1 MTEKIDKYKVQA
13 ALVRSFFDAF
23 SHGVIE
29 SQVEDPKEKTTP
41 QSVKKLMLE
50 HYEHI
55 APAFFDTMFFPLAAM
70 NYKYEDIAALACEA
84 QQRGDDMMALV
95 RTACGDEAYYNAMVE
110 EYKRNFSML
119 LAGRYLSNAD
129 HLEGYVRKAEDETE
143 ASVDSDRAIELTV
156 RVVMFAYV
164 RGLRQTGEDAR
175 SDRSVHLGQV
185 HPLGENARS
194 DRSVHLRQVHPLGE
208 NARSDRSVHLGQ
220 VHPLRGATLF
230 RLMLD
235 AMNILLLDEAVDFA
249 DEEAADLASLFLK
262 VCKTQHNFTV
272 MTDEMDRTYSEL
284 MKE

>member
-1 MTEKIDKYKVQA
+1 M
-13 ALVRSFFDAF
+13 RSFFDAF

-29 SQVEDPKEKTTP
+29 SQVEDRKEKTTP

-70 NYKYEDIAALACEA
+70 NYKYEDIAALAREA

-119 LAGRYLSNAD
+119 LAGKYLSNAD
-129 HLEGYVRKAEDETE
+129 HLEGYVRKAKEETE

-164 RGLRQTGEDAR
+164 RGLRQTGESAR
-175 SDRSVHLGQV
+175 FDRS
-185 HPLGENARS
+185 A
-194 DRSVHLRQVHPLGE
+194 
-208 NARSDRSVHLGQ
+208 HLGQ

-249 DEEAADLASLFLK
+249 DAEAADLASLFLK
-262 VCKTQHNFTV
+262 VCQTQHNFTV
-272 MTDEMDRTYSEL
+272 MTNEMDRTYSEL

>member
-1 MTEKIDKYKVQA
+1 M
-13 ALVRSFFDAF
+13 VRSFFDAF

-29 SQVEDPKEKTTP
+29 SQVEDRKEKTTP

-50 HYEHI
+50 YYEHI

-70 NYKYEDIAALACEA
+70 NYKYEDIAALAREA

-119 LAGRYLSNAD
+119 LAGKYLSNAD
-129 HLEGYVRKAEDETE
+129 HLEGYVRKAEEETE

-164 RGLRQTGEDAR
+164 RGLRQTGESAR
-175 SDRSVHLGQV
+175 FDRS
-185 HPLGENARS
+185 A
-194 DRSVHLRQVHPLGE
+194 
-208 NARSDRSVHLGQ
+208 HLGQ

-249 DEEAADLASLFLK
+249 DAEATDLASLFLK
-262 VCKTQHNFTV
+262 VCQTQHNFTV
-272 MTDEMDRTYSEL
+272 MTNEMDRTYSEL

>member
-70 NYKYEDIAALACEA
+70 NYKYEDIAALAREA
-84 QQRGDDMMALV
+84 QKRGDDMMALV

-164 RGLRQTGEDAR
+164 RGLRQTKKEGK
-175 SDRSVHLGQV
+175 Q
-185 HPLGENARS
+185 PN
-194 DRSVHLRQVHPLGE
+194 Q
-208 NARSDRSVHLGQ
+208 
-220 VHPLRGATLF
+220 ATLF

-249 DEEAADLASLFLK
+249 DAEVADLASLFLK
-262 VCKTQHNFTV
+262 VCQTQHNFTV

>member
-70 NYKYEDIAALACEA
+70 NYKYEDIAALAREA

-95 RTACGDEAYYNAMVE
+95 RTGCGDEAYYNAMVE

-175 SDRSVHLGQV
+175 SDQ
-185 HPLGENARS
+185 
-194 DRSVHLRQVHPLGE
+194 SVHLRQVHPLGKD
-208 NARSDRSVHLGQ
+208 ARSDRSVHLKQ

-249 DEEAADLASLFLK
+249 DAEAADLASLFLK
-262 VCKTQHNFTV
+262 VCQTQHNFTV

>member
-1 MTEKIDKYKVQA
+1 M
-13 ALVRSFFDAF
+13 RSFFDAF

-29 SQVEDPKEKTTP
+29 SQVEDRKEKTTP

-70 NYKYEDIAALACEA
+70 NYKYEDIAALAREA

-119 LAGRYLSNAD
+119 LAGKYLSNAD
-129 HLEGYVRKAEDETE
+129 HLEGYVRKAKEETE

-164 RGLRQTGEDAR
+164 RGLRQTGESAR
-175 SDRSVHLGQV
+175 F
-185 HPLGENARS
+185 
-194 DRSVHLRQVHPLGE
+194 
-208 NARSDRSVHLGQ
+208 DRSVHLGQ

-235 AMNILLLDEAVDFA
+235 AMNILLLDKAVDFA
-249 DEEAADLASLFLK
+249 DAEAVDLASLFLK
-262 VCKTQHNFTV
+262 VCQTQHNFMV
-272 MTDEMDRTYSEL
+272 MTNEMDRTYSEL

>member
-1 MTEKIDKYKVQA
+1 M
-13 ALVRSFFDAF
+13 VRSFFDAF

-29 SQVEDPKEKTTP
+29 SQVEDRKEKTTP

-70 NYKYEDIAALACEA
+70 NYKYEDIAALAREA

-119 LAGRYLSNAD
+119 LAGKHLSNAD
-129 HLEGYVRKAEDETE
+129 HLEGYVRKAKEETE
-143 ASVDSDRAIELTV
+143 TSVDSDRAIELTV

-175 SDRSVHLGQV
+175 FDK
-185 HPLGENARS
+185 
-194 DRSVHLRQVHPLGE
+194 
-208 NARSDRSVHLGQ
+208 SVHLGQ
-220 VHPLRGATLF
+220 VHPLRGATLY

-249 DEEAADLASLFLK
+249 DAEAADLASLFLK
-262 VCKTQHNFTV
+262 VCQTQHNFTV

>member
-29 SQVEDPKEKTTP
+29 SQMEDRNEKTTP

-70 NYKYEDIAALACEA
+70 NYKYEDIAALAREA

-175 SDRSVHLGQV
+175 SDQ
-185 HPLGENARS
+185 
-194 DRSVHLRQVHPLGE
+194 SVHLRQVHPLGE
-208 NARSDRSVHLGQ
+208 DARSDRSVHLGQ

-249 DEEAADLASLFLK
+249 DAEAADLASLFLK
-262 VCKTQHNFTV
+262 VCQTQHNFTV

>member
-1 MTEKIDKYKVQA
+1 MTKKIDKYKVQA

-29 SQVEDPKEKTTP
+29 SQMEDRNEKTTP

-70 NYKYEDIAALACEA
+70 NYKYEDIAALAREA

-175 SDRSVHLGQV
+175 SDQ
-185 HPLGENARS
+185 
-194 DRSVHLRQVHPLGE
+194 SVHLRQVHPLGE
-208 NARSDRSVHLGQ
+208 DARSDRSVHLGQ

-249 DEEAADLASLFLK
+249 DAEAADLASLFLK
-262 VCKTQHNFTV
+262 VCQTQHNFTV

>member
-1 MTEKIDKYKVQA
+1 M
-13 ALVRSFFDAF
+13 VRSFFDAF

-29 SQVEDPKEKTTP
+29 SQMEDRNEKTTP

-70 NYKYEDIAALACEA
+70 NYKYEDIAALAREA

-143 ASVDSDRAIELTV
+143 ASVDSDRAIELAV

-175 SDRSVHLGQV
+175 SDRS
-185 HPLGENARS
+185 A
-194 DRSVHLRQVHPLGE
+194 HLR
-208 NARSDRSVHLGQ
+208 Q

-249 DEEAADLASLFLK
+249 DAEAADLASLFLK
-262 VCKTQHNFTV
+262 VCQTQHNFTV
-272 MTDEMDRTYSEL
+272 MTNEMDRTYSEL

>member
-70 NYKYEDIAALACEA
+70 NYKYEDIAALAREA

-95 RTACGDEAYYNAMVE
+95 RTACGNDAYYNAMVE

-175 SDRSVHLGQV
+175 SDRSVHLKQV
-185 HPLGENARS
+185 HPLGEDARS
-194 DRSVHLRQVHPLGE
+194 DRSVHLR
-208 NARSDRSVHLGQ
+208 Q

-249 DEEAADLASLFLK
+249 DAEAADLASLFLK
-262 VCKTQHNFTV
+262 VCQTQHNFTV

>member
-70 NYKYEDIAALACEA
+70 NYKYEDIAALAREA

-129 HLEGYVRKAEDETE
+129 HLEGYVRKAEEETE

-164 RGLRQTGEDAR
+164 RGLRQTKKEGK
-175 SDRSVHLGQV
+175 Q
-185 HPLGENARS
+185 PN
-194 DRSVHLRQVHPLGE
+194 Q
-208 NARSDRSVHLGQ
+208 
-220 VHPLRGATLF
+220 ATLF

-235 AMNILLLDEAVDFA
+235 AMNILLLDEAIDFA
-249 DEEAADLASLFLK
+249 DAEAADLASLFLK
-262 VCKTQHNFTV
+262 VCQTQHNFTV

>member
-129 HLEGYVRKAEDETE
+129 HLEGYVRKAEEETE

-164 RGLRQTGEDAR
+164 RGLRQTKKEGK
-175 SDRSVHLGQV
+175 Q
-185 HPLGENARS
+185 PN
-194 DRSVHLRQVHPLGE
+194 Q
-208 NARSDRSVHLGQ
+208 
-220 VHPLRGATLF
+220 ATLF

-249 DEEAADLASLFLK
+249 DAEAADLASLFLK
-262 VCKTQHNFTV
+262 VCQTQHNFTV

>member
-29 SQVEDPKEKTTP
+29 SQMEDRNEKTTP

-70 NYKYEDIAALACEA
+70 NYKYEDIAALAREA

-129 HLEGYVRKAEDETE
+129 HLEGYVRKAEAETE

-164 RGLRQTGEDAR
+164 RGLRQTGEGAR
-175 SDRSVHLGQV
+175 FDRSVQLGQV
-185 HPLGENARS
+185 HPRGENARS
-194 DRSVHLRQVHPLGE
+194 DRSAHLI
-208 NARSDRSVHLGQ
+208 Q

-249 DEEAADLASLFLK
+249 DADAADLASLFLK
-262 VCKTQHNFTV
+262 VCQTQHNFTV
-272 MTDEMDRTYSEL
+272 MTNEMDRTYSEL

>member
-23 SHGVIE
+23 SHGVID

-70 NYKYEDIAALACEA
+70 NYKYEDIAALAREA

-164 RGLRQTGEDAR
+164 RGLRQTKKDGK
-175 SDRSVHLGQV
+175 Q
-185 HPLGENARS
+185 PN
-194 DRSVHLRQVHPLGE
+194 Q
-208 NARSDRSVHLGQ
+208 
-220 VHPLRGATLF
+220 ATLF

-249 DEEAADLASLFLK
+249 DAEAADLASLFLK
-262 VCKTQHNFTV
+262 VCQTQHNFTV

>member
-23 SHGVIE
+23 SHGVID

-70 NYKYEDIAALACEA
+70 NYKYEDIAALAREA

-95 RTACGDEAYYNAMVE
+95 RTACGNEAYYNAMVE

-164 RGLRQTGEDAR
+164 RGLRQTGESAR

-185 HPLGENARS
+185 HPLGEDARS
-194 DRSVHLRQVHPLGE
+194 DRSVHLR
-208 NARSDRSVHLGQ
+208 Q

-249 DEEAADLASLFLK
+249 DAEAADLASLFLK
-262 VCKTQHNFTV
+262 VCQTQHNFTV

>member
-1 MTEKIDKYKVQA
+1 M
-13 ALVRSFFDAF
+13 RSFFDAF

-29 SQVEDPKEKTTP
+29 SQVEDRKEKTTP

-70 NYKYEDIAALACEA
+70 NYKYEDIAALAREA

-95 RTACGDEAYYNAMVE
+95 RTACGNEVRYNAMVE

-119 LAGRYLSNAD
+119 LAGKYLSNAD
-129 HLEGYVRKAEDETE
+129 HLEGYVRKAKEETE
-143 ASVDSDRAIELTV
+143 VSVDSDRAIELTV

-164 RGLRQTGEDAR
+164 RGLRQTGEGAR
-175 SDRSVHLGQV
+175 FDRS
-185 HPLGENARS
+185 A
-194 DRSVHLRQVHPLGE
+194 HLR
-208 NARSDRSVHLGQ
+208 Q

-249 DEEAADLASLFLK
+249 DAEAADLASLFLK
-262 VCKTQHNFTV
+262 VCQTQHNFTV

>member
-70 NYKYEDIAALACEA
+70 NYKYEDIAALAREA

-95 RTACGDEAYYNAMVE
+95 RTACGNEAYYNAMVE

-164 RGLRQTGEDAR
+164 RGLRQTGDSAR
-175 SDRSVHLGQV
+175 FDRSVHLGQV
-185 HPLGENARS
+185 HPLGEDARS
-194 DRSVHLRQVHPLGE
+194 DRSVHLRQVH
-208 NARSDRSVHLGQ
+208 S
-220 VHPLRGATLF
+220 LRGATLF

-249 DEEAADLASLFLK
+249 DAEAADLASLFLK
-262 VCKTQHNFTV
+262 VCQTQHNFTV

>member
-1 MTEKIDKYKVQA
+1 M
-13 ALVRSFFDAF
+13 RSFFDAF
-23 SHGVIE
+23 SHGVID

-70 NYKYEDIAALACEA
+70 NYKYEDIAALAREA

-129 HLEGYVRKAEDETE
+129 HLEGYVRKAEAETE

-185 HPLGENARS
+185 HPLGE
-194 DRSVHLRQVHPLGE
+194 D
-208 NARSDRSVHLGQ
+208 ARSDRSVHLGQ

-249 DEEAADLASLFLK
+249 DAEAADLASLFLK
-262 VCKTQHNFTV
+262 VCQTQHNFTV

>member
-1 MTEKIDKYKVQA
+1 M
-13 ALVRSFFDAF
+13 RSFFDAF

-70 NYKYEDIAALACEA
+70 NYKYEDIAALAREA

-95 RTACGDEAYYNAMVE
+95 RTACGNDAYYNAMVE

-129 HLEGYVRKAEDETE
+129 HLEGYVRKAEAETE

-164 RGLRQTGEDAR
+164 RGLRQTGESAR
-175 SDRSVHLGQV
+175 FDKSVHLGQV
-185 HPLGENARS
+185 HPLGE
-194 DRSVHLRQVHPLGE
+194 D
-208 NARSDRSVHLGQ
+208 ARSDRSVHLGQ

-249 DEEAADLASLFLK
+249 DAEAADLASLFLK
-262 VCKTQHNFTV
+262 VCQTQHNFTV

>member
-1 MTEKIDKYKVQA
+1 M
-13 ALVRSFFDAF
+13 RSFFDAF

-29 SQVEDPKEKTTP
+29 SQVEDRNEKTTP

-70 NYKYEDIAALACEA
+70 NYKYEDIAALAREA

-119 LAGRYLSNAD
+119 LAGKYLSNAD
-129 HLEGYVRKAEDETE
+129 HLEGYVRKAKEETE

-164 RGLRQTGEDAR
+164 RGLRQTGESAR
-175 SDRSVHLGQV
+175 FDK
-185 HPLGENARS
+185 
-194 DRSVHLRQVHPLGE
+194 
-208 NARSDRSVHLGQ
+208 SVHLGQ

-249 DEEAADLASLFLK
+249 DAEAADLASLFLK
-262 VCKTQHNFTV
+262 VCQTQHNFTV
-272 MTDEMDRTYSEL
+272 MTDEIDRTYSEL

>member
-29 SQVEDPKEKTTP
+29 SQMEDRNEKTTP

-55 APAFFDTMFFPLAAM
+55 APAFFDTMFFPLASM
-70 NYKYEDIAALACEA
+70 NYKYEDIAALAREA

-164 RGLRQTGEDAR
+164 RGLRQTGEGAR
-175 SDRSVHLGQV
+175 FDRSVQLGQV
-185 HPLGENARS
+185 HPLGEDARS
-194 DRSVHLRQVHPLGE
+194 DRSAHLR
-208 NARSDRSVHLGQ
+208 Q

-249 DEEAADLASLFLK
+249 DAEAADLASLFLK
-262 VCKTQHNFTV
+262 VCQTQHNFTV

>member
-1 MTEKIDKYKVQA
+1 M
-13 ALVRSFFDAF
+13 RSFFDAF

-29 SQVEDPKEKTTP
+29 SQVEDRKEKTTP

-70 NYKYEDIAALACEA
+70 NYKYEDIAALAREA

-119 LAGRYLSNAD
+119 LAGKYLSNAD
-129 HLEGYVRKAEDETE
+129 HLEGYVRKAKEETE

-175 SDRSVHLGQV
+175 F
-185 HPLGENARS
+185 
-194 DRSVHLRQVHPLGE
+194 
-208 NARSDRSVHLGQ
+208 DRSVHLGQ

-235 AMNILLLDEAVDFA
+235 AMNVLLLDEAVDFA
-249 DEEAADLASLFLK
+249 DAEATDLASLFLK
-262 VCKTQHNFTV
+262 VCQTQHNFTV
-272 MTDEMDRTYSEL
+272 MTNEMDRTYSEL

>member
-1 MTEKIDKYKVQA
+1 M
-13 ALVRSFFDAF
+13 RSFFDAF

-29 SQVEDPKEKTTP
+29 SQVEDRNEKTTP

-55 APAFFDTMFFPLAAM
+55 APAFFDIMFFPLAAM
-70 NYKYEDIAALACEA
+70 NNKYEEIAALAREA

-95 RTACGDEAYYNAMVE
+95 RTACGNEAYYNAMVE

-119 LAGRYLSNAD
+119 LAGKYLSNAD
-129 HLEGYVRKAEDETE
+129 HLEGYVRKAKEETE
-143 ASVDSDRAIELTV
+143 VSVDSDRAIELTV

-164 RGLRQTGEDAR
+164 RGLRQTGESAR
-175 SDRSVHLGQV
+175 FDRSAHLGQV
-185 HPLGENARS
+185 HPLGEDARS
-194 DRSVHLRQVHPLGE
+194 DRSAHLR
-208 NARSDRSVHLGQ
+208 Q

-249 DEEAADLASLFLK
+249 DAEAADLASLFLK
-262 VCKTQHNFTV
+262 VCQTQHNFTV
-272 MTDEMDRTYSEL
+272 MTNEMDRTYSEL

>member
-1 MTEKIDKYKVQA
+1 M
-13 ALVRSFFDAF
+13 VRSFFDAF

-29 SQVEDPKEKTTP
+29 SQVEDRKEKTTP

-70 NYKYEDIAALACEA
+70 NYKYEEIAALAREA

-129 HLEGYVRKAEDETE
+129 HLEGYVRKAKDETE
-143 ASVDSDRAIELTV
+143 VSVDSDRAIELTV

-164 RGLRQTGEDAR
+164 RGLRQTGKGAR
-175 SDRSVHLGQV
+175 FDRS
-185 HPLGENARS
+185 A
-194 DRSVHLRQVHPLGE
+194 
-208 NARSDRSVHLGQ
+208 HLGQ

-249 DEEAADLASLFLK
+249 DAEAVDLASLFLK
-262 VCKTQHNFTV
+262 VCQTQHNFTV

>member
-1 MTEKIDKYKVQA
+1 M
-13 ALVRSFFDAF
+13 RSFFDAF

-29 SQVEDPKEKTTP
+29 SQVEDRNEKTTP

-70 NYKYEDIAALACEA
+70 NYKYEDIAALAREA

-95 RTACGDEAYYNAMVE
+95 RTACGNEAYYNAMVE

-119 LAGRYLSNAD
+119 LAGKYLSNAD
-129 HLEGYVRKAEDETE
+129 HLEGYVRKAKEETE

-164 RGLRQTGEDAR
+164 RGLRQTGESAR
-175 SDRSVHLGQV
+175 F
-185 HPLGENARS
+185 
-194 DRSVHLRQVHPLGE
+194 
-208 NARSDRSVHLGQ
+208 DRSVHLGQ

-249 DEEAADLASLFLK
+249 DAEATDLASLFLK
-262 VCKTQHNFTV
+262 VCQTQHNFTV
-272 MTDEMDRTYSEL
+272 MTNEMDRTYSEL

>member
-29 SQVEDPKEKTTP
+29 SQVEDRNEKTTP

-55 APAFFDTMFFPLAAM
+55 APTFFDTMFFPLAAM
-70 NYKYEDIAALACEA
+70 NYKYEEIAALAREA

-119 LAGRYLSNAD
+119 LAGKHLSNAD
-129 HLEGYVRKAEDETE
+129 HLEGYVRKAKEETE

-164 RGLRQTGEDAR
+164 RGLRQTREGAR
-175 SDRSVHLGQV
+175 F
-185 HPLGENARS
+185 
-194 DRSVHLRQVHPLGE
+194 
-208 NARSDRSVHLGQ
+208 DRSVHLGQ
-220 VHPLRGATLF
+220 VHPLRGATLY

-249 DEEAADLASLFLK
+249 DAEAADLASLFLK
-262 VCKTQHNFTV
+262 VCQTQHNFTV

>member
-29 SQVEDPKEKTTP
+29 SQVEDRKEKTTP

-55 APAFFDTMFFPLAAM
+55 APAFFDIMFFPLAAM
-70 NYKYEDIAALACEA
+70 NYKYEDIAALAREA

-119 LAGRYLSNAD
+119 LAGKYLSNAD
-129 HLEGYVRKAEDETE
+129 HLEGYVRKAKEETE

-164 RGLRQTGEDAR
+164 RGLRQTGDGACFDK
-175 SDRSVHLGQV
+175 SAHLGQV
-185 HPLGENARS
+185 HPQQEDARF
-194 DRSVHLRQVHPLGE
+194 DRS
-208 NARSDRSVHLGQ
+208 AHLGQ

-235 AMNILLLDEAVDFA
+235 AMNILLLDKAVDFA
-249 DEEAADLASLFLK
+249 DAEAADLASLFLK
-262 VCKTQHNFTV
+262 VCQTQHNFTV
-272 MTDEMDRTYSEL
+272 MTNEMDRTYSEL

>member
-1 MTEKIDKYKVQA
+1 M
-13 ALVRSFFDAF
+13 RSFFDAF

-70 NYKYEDIAALACEA
+70 NYKYEDIAALAREA

-175 SDRSVHLGQV
+175 SDRSVHL
-185 HPLGENARS
+185 
-194 DRSVHLRQVHPLGE
+194 RQVHPLGE
-208 NARSDRSVHLGQ
+208 DARSDQSVHLGQ

-249 DEEAADLASLFLK
+249 DAEAADLASLFLK
-262 VCKTQHNFTV
+262 VCQTQHNFTV

>member
-1 MTEKIDKYKVQA
+1 M
-13 ALVRSFFDAF
+13 RSFFDAF

-29 SQVEDPKEKTTP
+29 SQVEDRKEKTTP

-55 APAFFDTMFFPLAAM
+55 APAFFDIMFFLLAAM
-70 NYKYEDIAALACEA
+70 NYKYEDIAALAREA

-119 LAGRYLSNAD
+119 LAGKYLSNAD
-129 HLEGYVRKAEDETE
+129 HLEGYVRKAKEETE

-164 RGLRQTGEDAR
+164 RGLRQTGEGAR
-175 SDRSVHLGQV
+175 FDRS
-185 HPLGENARS
+185 A
-194 DRSVHLRQVHPLGE
+194 
-208 NARSDRSVHLGQ
+208 HLGQ

-249 DEEAADLASLFLK
+249 DAEAADLASLFLK
-262 VCKTQHNFTV
+262 VCQTQHNFTV
-272 MTDEMDRTYSEL
+272 MTNEMDRTYSEL

>member
-1 MTEKIDKYKVQA
+1 M
-13 ALVRSFFDAF
+13 RSFFDAF

-29 SQVEDPKEKTTP
+29 SQVEDKDEKTTP

-70 NYKYEDIAALACEA
+70 NYKYEDIAALAREA

-129 HLEGYVRKAEDETE
+129 HLEGYVRKAEEETE

-164 RGLRQTGEDAR
+164 RGLRQTKKDGM
-175 SDRSVHLGQV
+175 Q
-185 HPLGENARS
+185 PN
-194 DRSVHLRQVHPLGE
+194 Q
-208 NARSDRSVHLGQ
+208 
-220 VHPLRGATLF
+220 ATLF

-249 DEEAADLASLFLK
+249 DAEAADLASLFLK
-262 VCKTQHNFTV
+262 VCQTQHNFTV

>member
-23 SHGVIE
+23 SHGVID

-70 NYKYEDIAALACEA
+70 NYKYEDIAALAREA

-95 RTACGDEAYYNAMVE
+95 RTACGNEAYYNAMVE

-129 HLEGYVRKAEDETE
+129 HLEGYVRKAEAETE

-185 HPLGENARS
+185 HPLAEDARS
-194 DRSVHLRQVHPLGE
+194 DQSVHLR
-208 NARSDRSVHLGQ
+208 Q

-249 DEEAADLASLFLK
+249 DAEAADLASLFLK
-262 VCKTQHNFTV
+262 VCQTQHNFTV

>member
-1 MTEKIDKYKVQA
+1 M
-13 ALVRSFFDAF
+13 RSFFDAF

-29 SQVEDPKEKTTP
+29 SQVEDRNEKTTP

-70 NYKYEDIAALACEA
+70 NYKYEEIAALAREA

-95 RTACGDEAYYNAMVE
+95 RTACGNEAYYNAMVE

-119 LAGRYLSNAD
+119 LAGKYLSNAD
-129 HLEGYVRKAEDETE
+129 HLEGYVRKAKEETE

-185 HPLGENARS
+185 HPL
-194 DRSVHLRQVHPLGE
+194 
-208 NARSDRSVHLGQ
+208 
-220 VHPLRGATLF
+220 RGATLF

-249 DEEAADLASLFLK
+249 DAEAADLASLFLK
-262 VCKTQHNFTV
+262 VCQTQHNFTV

>member
-1 MTEKIDKYKVQA
+1 M
-13 ALVRSFFDAF
+13 RSFFDAF

-70 NYKYEDIAALACEA
+70 NYKYEDIAALAREA

-95 RTACGDEAYYNAMVE
+95 RTACGNDAYYNAMVE

-129 HLEGYVRKAEDETE
+129 HLEGYVRKAEAETE

-185 HPLGENARS
+185 HPLGEDARS
-194 DRSVHLRQVHPLGE
+194 DRSVHLR
-208 NARSDRSVHLGQ
+208 Q

-249 DEEAADLASLFLK
+249 DAEAADLASLFLK
-262 VCKTQHNFTV
+262 VCQTQHNFTV

>member
-29 SQVEDPKEKTTP
+29 SQVEDPKEKTKP

-70 NYKYEDIAALACEA
+70 NYKYEDIAALAREA

-129 HLEGYVRKAEDETE
+129 HLEGYVRKAEAETE

-164 RGLRQTGEDAR
+164 RGLRQTVEGAR
-175 SDRSVHLGQV
+175 FDRSVQLGQV

-194 DRSVHLRQVHPLGE
+194 DRSAHLR
-208 NARSDRSVHLGQ
+208 Q

-249 DEEAADLASLFLK
+249 DAEAADLASLFLK
-262 VCKTQHNFTV
+262 VCQTQHNFTV
-272 MTDEMDRTYSEL
+272 MTNEMDRTYSEL

>member
-29 SQVEDPKEKTTP
+29 SQVEDRKEKTTP

-70 NYKYEDIAALACEA
+70 NYKYEEIAALAREA

-95 RTACGDEAYYNAMVE
+95 RTACGNEAYYNAMVE

-129 HLEGYVRKAEDETE
+129 HLEGYVRKAEAETE

-185 HPLGENARS
+185 HPLGE
-194 DRSVHLRQVHPLGE
+194 D
-208 NARSDRSVHLGQ
+208 ARSDRSVHLGQ

-235 AMNILLLDEAVDFA
+235 AMNVLLLDEAVDFA
-249 DEEAADLASLFLK
+249 DVEEADLASLFLK
-262 VCKTQHNFTV
+262 VCQTQHNFTV
-272 MTDEMDRTYSEL
+272 MTNEMDRTYSEL

>member
-1 MTEKIDKYKVQA
+1 M
-13 ALVRSFFDAF
+13 RSFFDAF

-29 SQVEDPKEKTTP
+29 SQVEDRKEKTTP

-55 APAFFDTMFFPLAAM
+55 APAFFDIMFFPLAAM
-70 NYKYEDIAALACEA
+70 NYKYEEIAALAREA

-95 RTACGDEAYYNAMVE
+95 RTACGNEAYYNAMVE

-119 LAGRYLSNAD
+119 LAGKYLSNAD
-129 HLEGYVRKAEDETE
+129 HLEGYVRKAKEETE
-143 ASVDSDRAIELTV
+143 VSVDSDRAIELTV

-164 RGLRQTGEDAR
+164 RGLRQTGESAR
-175 SDRSVHLGQV
+175 FDRSVHLGQV
-185 HPLGENARS
+185 HPLGEGACS
-194 DRSVHLRQVHPLGE
+194 DRSVHLR
-208 NARSDRSVHLGQ
+208 Q

-249 DEEAADLASLFLK
+249 DAEAADLASLFLK
-262 VCKTQHNFTV
+262 VCQTQHNFTV
-272 MTDEMDRTYSEL
+272 MTNEMDRTYSEL

>member
-70 NYKYEDIAALACEA
+70 NYKYEDIAALAREA

-95 RTACGDEAYYNAMVE
+95 RTACGNDAYYNAMVE

-129 HLEGYVRKAEDETE
+129 HLEGYVRKAEAETE

-175 SDRSVHLGQV
+175 SDQ
-185 HPLGENARS
+185 
-194 DRSVHLRQVHPLGE
+194 SVHLRQVHPLGE
-208 NARSDRSVHLGQ
+208 DARSDRSVHLRQ

-249 DEEAADLASLFLK
+249 DAEAADLASLFLK
-262 VCKTQHNFTV
+262 VCQTQHNFTV

>member
-1 MTEKIDKYKVQA
+1 M
-13 ALVRSFFDAF
+13 RSFFDAF

-55 APAFFDTMFFPLAAM
+55 APAFFDIMFFPLAAM
-70 NYKYEDIAALACEA
+70 NYKYEDIAALAREA

-95 RTACGDEAYYNAMVE
+95 RTACGNEAYYNAMVE

-164 RGLRQTGEDAR
+164 RGLRQTGESAR

-185 HPLGENARS
+185 HPLGEDARS
-194 DRSVHLRQVHPLGE
+194 DRSVHLR
-208 NARSDRSVHLGQ
+208 Q

-249 DEEAADLASLFLK
+249 DAEAADLASLFLK
-262 VCKTQHNFTV
+262 VCQTQHNFTV

>member
-1 MTEKIDKYKVQA
+1 M
-13 ALVRSFFDAF
+13 RSFFDAF

-29 SQVEDPKEKTTP
+29 SQVEDRKEKTTP
-41 QSVKKLMLE
+41 QLVKKLMLE

-70 NYKYEDIAALACEA
+70 NYKYEDIAALAREA
-84 QQRGDDMMALV
+84 QQRGDNMMALV

-119 LAGRYLSNAD
+119 LAGKYLSNAD
-129 HLEGYVRKAEDETE
+129 HLEGYVRKAKEETE

-164 RGLRQTGEDAR
+164 RGLRQTGEGAR
-175 SDRSVHLGQV
+175 FDRS
-185 HPLGENARS
+185 A
-194 DRSVHLRQVHPLGE
+194 
-208 NARSDRSVHLGQ
+208 HLGQ

-249 DEEAADLASLFLK
+249 DAEAADLASLFLK
-262 VCKTQHNFTV
+262 VCHTQHNFTV
-272 MTDEMDRTYSEL
+272 MTNEMDRTYSEL